1 MRSSRRPTR
10 SISASRRVCLAF
22 SRRLRSGLSCC
33 CGEYPGQTCSRT
45 ARDHTRRQLTQR
57 MQSRSVVPGPAN
69 VPIKR
74 GGLRLAILHAQ
85 ARAHK
90 ALAQPHIYIW
100 MHREALRARPRANRG
115 PTAPRQNPR
124 GIPHISSSCP
134 RLAPPHP
141 QKSKD
146 TTGAQDGRRHSSH
159 AVSCATLRVGHSA
172 SVHTLIRHRQ

>member
-90 ALAQPHIYIW
+90 VPQGFSSAAHIW
-100 MHREALRARPRANRG
+100 MHREALRPRPRANRG

-124 GIPHISSSCP
+124 GMPHISSSSET
-134 RLAPPHP
+134 RSATHT
-141 QKSKD
+141 KVGNK
-146 TTGAQDGRRHSSH
+146 TGTQDASSH

>member
-90 ALAQPHIYIW
+90 ALAQPHIYGCTE
-100 MHREALRARPRANRG
+100 RLCARG
-115 PTAPRQNPR
+115 PARIAAPLRHAKTQEECLIYPAHPRDSLRHPHKSRQN
-124 GIPHISSSCP
+124 
-134 RLAPPHP
+134 
-141 QKSKD
+141 
-146 TTGAQDGRRHSSH
+146 RHKTP
-159 AVSCATLRVGHSA
+159 A
-172 SVHTLIRHRQ
+172 HTLSAAQL